1 MLRPGT
7 QTPPLQF
14 ELIDGSPWSLHD
26 QRPVALTLLSLRRG
40 RFCKYCRAHLADLN
54 ALVPDF
60 ERRGVRSSPSAPTL
74 PPEARRLRDD
84 HGLDRLTIGHGLRQ
98 ADIDACGLFASE
110 RVMDGVKVRFAEPA
124 LWLVQPGG
132 RLYANFQ
139 SSMSCA
145 PNDLRL
151 LLEGID
157 TLAAHDFPDRGTA

>member
-7 QTPPLQF
+7 QTPPIAF
-14 ELIDGSPWSLHD
+14 RLIDGSEWALHA
-26 QRPVALTLLSLRRG
+26 QQPAALTLLSFRRG
-40 RFCKYCRAHLADLN
+40 RFCRYCRGHLADLN
-54 ALVPDF
+54 ALAPEF
-60 ERRGVRSSPSAPTL
+60 ARRGVDVVTVSTDTAE
-74 PPEARRLRDD
+74 EAMRLRDEEGFD
-84 HGLDRLTIGHGLRQ
+84 GLKIGYGLRQ

-110 RVMDGVKVRFAEPA
+110 RVFDGVDVRFAEPA

-145 PNDLRL
+145 PNDLSL

-157 TLAAHDFPDRGTA
+157 TLAEHGFPDRGTT